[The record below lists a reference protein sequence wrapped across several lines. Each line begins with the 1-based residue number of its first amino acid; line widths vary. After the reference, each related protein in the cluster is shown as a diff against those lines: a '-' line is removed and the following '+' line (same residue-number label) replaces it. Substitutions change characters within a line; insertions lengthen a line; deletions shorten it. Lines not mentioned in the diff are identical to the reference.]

1 MDPVIRLE
9 GINHRYDRASVLR
22 DIDLGFEAGRVSAVC
37 GPNAAGKTTL
47 LRIAAGLLEPSGGTV
62 RLDDQ
67 PIAQVPPSRR
77 ARRLAFMS
85 QRFDCASGFSVRR
98 ILELARVLIGRDHAS
113 LDRVIEAFEL
123 DALLDRGVGGL
134 SVGQCQRVALAR
146 ALAQVPPDGVVILD
160 EPLAAL
166 DPRWARRAADI
177 LRQRAAEGATILLSV
192 HELPVA
198 ARLADHVVLL
208 SDGGLVANGPVD
220 AVFTTEVLERAYGI
234 PFELLVAGDGS
245 LIPIASRGA

>member
-1 MDPVIRLE
+1 MIRLE
-9 GINHRYDRASVLR
+9 GITHHYDRVRVLHG
-22 DIDLGFEAGRVSAVC
+22 IDLGFEVGQVSAVC

-47 LRIAAGLLEPSGGTV
+47 LRIAAGLLKPSGGRV
-62 RLDDQ
+62 ILEDR
-67 PIAQVPPSRR
+67 PIAQVPPGRR
-77 ARRLAFMS
+77 AFMS

-146 ALAQVPPDGVVILD
+146 ALAQVPHDGVVILD

-208 SDGGLVANGPVD
+208 SDGGLVANGPVET
-220 AVFTTEVLERAYGI
+220 VFTTQLLERAYGI
-234 PFELLVAGDGS
+234 PFELLIAGDGS
-245 LIPIASRGA
+245 RIPIASKGI